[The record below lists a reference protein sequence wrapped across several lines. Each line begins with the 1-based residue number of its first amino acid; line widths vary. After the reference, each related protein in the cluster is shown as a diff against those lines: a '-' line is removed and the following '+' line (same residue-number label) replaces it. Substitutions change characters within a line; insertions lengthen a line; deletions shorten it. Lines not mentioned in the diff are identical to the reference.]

1 MKDKGCWAHFFSW
14 CRWVL
19 LGSSS
24 GRLARLTAWCN
35 SSQGSTPGHKMTS
48 IKALV
53 IHQSLKALW
62 GKVIFPAP
70 LHPEKTAQS
79 LFWRGFFPDSDVAFK
94 SLDVCTQQIN
104 SWSSGRTKW
113 FYGLKFETH
122 WIQASALP
130 LSELA
135 LSSTHRA
142 ALFFVGEGGRTAL
155 HINWQPTAV
164 DLFPAL
170 YSFQDSKQGGWKA
183 SKCQSRLG

>member
-1 MKDKGCWAHFFSW
+1 MQMGAIRQQQRPFSQIDCLMQLKSGLNTW
-14 CRWVL
+14 SQNDFNQGTCYTPVTQGT
-19 LGSSS
+19 LGKS
-24 GRLARLTAWCN
+24 
-35 SSQGSTPGHKMTS
+35 
-48 IKALV
+48 
-53 IHQSLKALW
+53 
-62 GKVIFPAP
+62 IFPAP